1 MKTKKKPVIQTET
14 ETFQQPLAW
23 WGEVQQKSLTLAKW
37 MSLFEAVNIIADNA
51 DDKKIPLDEV
61 VFSPLDIM
69 DYMSATE
76 DIYLRKILEEDYKIN
91 ICHNEDA
98 SEEIKNLFPEVVVDL
113 N

>member
-1 MKTKKKPVIQTET
+1 MPVQTET

-37 MSLFEAVNIIADNA
+37 MALFEAVNLIADKAEEKNV
-51 DDKKIPLDEV
+51 PLDEV
-61 VFSPLDIM
+61 EFSPLDIKE
-69 DYMSATE
+69 YMHSTE

-98 SEEIKNLFPEVVVDL
+98 SEEIKNLFPEVHVDL